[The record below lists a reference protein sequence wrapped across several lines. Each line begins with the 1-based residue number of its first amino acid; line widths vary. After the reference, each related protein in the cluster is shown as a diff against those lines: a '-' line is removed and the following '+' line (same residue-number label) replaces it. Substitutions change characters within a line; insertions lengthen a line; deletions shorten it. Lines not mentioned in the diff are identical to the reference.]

1 MQEQAAMLMER
12 QLRLPDWDL
21 SMLPY
26 WQSLPSYAELL
37 PTMRF
42 SNMQLELLQDE
53 ELVRNCAH
61 S

>member
-1 MQEQAAMLMER
+1 MLMER